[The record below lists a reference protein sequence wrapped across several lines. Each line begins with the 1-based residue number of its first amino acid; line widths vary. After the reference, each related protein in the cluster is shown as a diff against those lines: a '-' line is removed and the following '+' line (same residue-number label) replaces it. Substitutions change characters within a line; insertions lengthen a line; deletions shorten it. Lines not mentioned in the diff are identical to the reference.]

1 MRDMGSATKAI
12 ISGGFLMLDGHFWPS
27 LQNETSNPGLA
38 EICQK
43 TTPNAKRQSEIIDKD

>member
-38 EICQK
+38 GICQK
-43 TTPNAKRQSEIIDKD
+43 EHPKC